1 MLVVG
6 PENMLKRVHE
16 RSENTF

>member
-16 RSENTF
+16 RSENTC